1 MQRLYAIIWLTW
13 KAAFRFRLIWVISVL
28 LLASVVLLPLIIK
41 HDGTARG
48 FTQILL
54 TYTLSS
60 VTALL
65 GMATLWLACGTLSR
79 DIEEC
84 QMQLIAVKPIPRW
97 QIWIGKWLGLV
108 SLNALLLALSGA
120 CIYGLLMYRSSH
132 LSPKEQEILKNE
144 VLVARSS
151 LKEPPPD
158 IKPDVDRILESKLK
172 TMSLTPDEIKDLR
185 KQIEQQVLAVH
196 QIVPKDYRR
205 EWVFDA
211 SRALKTAK
219 SGRPIYM
226 RIKFYTA
233 QPDIPTTYLC
243 IWRIGSDKSPRII
256 EFEQRLAG
264 ETFHEI
270 PIPADVIG
278 SDGKLV
284 INFINRNPVALLF
297 PIDEGMEILYYE
309 GGFTLNFIR
318 GLLIILFWLALL
330 AAMGLAAS
338 SFLSFPVAA
347 FATMSIMILFFSSG
361 IFRSAIE
368 EQTVMGVDHET
379 GKPNY
384 PLIDSIMLPV
394 FKVVFKIMNLAQAFS
409 PVDNLSSGR
418 TISWTDIGI
427 AFGQVV
433 VILGGIF
440 ALIGI
445 ITFTRREL
453 AAVQTTGG

>member
-1 MQRLYAIIWLTW
+1 MQKVYAIIWLTW
-13 KAAFRFRLIWVISVL
+13 KAAFRFRLVWIISLL

-108 SLNALLLALSGA
+108 SLNLVLLALSGA
-120 CIYGLLMYRSSH
+120 CIYGLLTYRASH

-151 LKEPPPD
+151 LKETPPD
-158 IKPDVDRILESKLK
+158 IKQDVERILESRIK

-185 KQIEQQVLAVH
+185 KQIEQQVLAIH

-205 EWVFDA
+205 EWVIDA
-211 SRALKTAK
+211 TPALKSAK
-219 SGRPIYM
+219 AGKPIYM

-243 IWRIGSDKSPRII
+243 VWRIGSDKSPRII
-256 EFEQRLAG
+256 EFEQRLSG

-270 PIPADVIG
+270 PIPSDVIG

-284 INFINRNPVALLF
+284 INFINRNQIALLF

-309 GGFTLNFIR
+309 GGFELNFIR

-347 FATMSIMILFFSSG
+347 FTTMSIMILFFSSG

-384 PLIDSIMLPV
+384 PIIDMILLPI
-394 FKVVFKIMNLAQAFS
+394 FKVAFRIMNLAQAFS
-409 PVDNLSSGR
+409 PVDYLSSGR
-418 TISWTDIGI
+418 TISWTDISL
-427 AFGQVV
+427 AFGQIVV
-433 VILGGIF
+433 VLGGIF
-440 ALIGI
+440 AIIGI
-445 ITFTRREL
+445 VAFTRREL